1 MKKFYTILFSLA
13 GCFNVA
19 FSQCTPATVR
29 GTANLNTP
37 NYTLNTAFNSGNA
50 APATINNL
58 SSGMFSLT
66 GSVAGTARWGN
77 GIQIQN
83 DATVGNYIY
92 VQPNNTNNTG
102 TANIATYT
110 IDFTE
115 AVTNFSL
122 RCAGLNNQDQL
133 RITAFNG
140 ATPITIS
147 AANFSDNVA
156 DPGNSGT
163 IVISNGNTLTGNN
176 TAGGTSVNTNRITLN
191 IPGPVT
197 RIVMTS
203 GKADANNTSTV
214 TLGFTSVSYTRCVN
228 VPPDINA
235 TFVNTAVT
243 GNVGTNDIQPT
254 GTTYGTAVAKPGN
267 PTSALPVINANGT
280 YSFTAAVV
288 GVYKFSVP
296 MCPGSVVSPDCP
308 LIDLIITVSDANA
321 TTNKPFAN
329 TDMATTP
336 INTAVTLNTLA
347 NDKAGNNTS
356 VSLNASSV
364 TITQAPLHGTVTV
377 NSSNGN
383 ITYTPNNGYTGYD
396 TLIYQVADLSSPTPQ
411 TATAYQIITILP
423 AARANGT
430 LASDDYNSTRLN
442 TAVSGSVVINDSD
455 PEGNPQT
462 ITAQNTTISG
472 RGTLLLST
480 SGFYTFTPATG
491 YSGPVNFPYQVCDDG
506 SPVACANATLYL
518 LVFPS
523 ATTLPLTL
531 TSFNATVS
539 DRDVKLNWST
549 DHQDNVSRFEIDRSA
564 FASNAFTVVGTVA
577 VNNGLSGSY
586 AFTDVNA
593 KAFMEKGYYRLKI
606 IDNDGRYSYSRVNL
620 VNFGSQM
627 VTSVNPT
634 LVTGGQTVTLY
645 TGASASR
652 QTYTGEIYN
661 QGGQLVRKWTG
672 TIGQNKQIETAEL
685 QKGVYVIRVTQETG
699 AGSTNKFIV
708 Q

>member
-58 SSGMFSLT
+58 SSGMFSFT

-549 DHQDNVSRFEIDRSA
+549 DHQDNVSRFEIERSA

>member
-1 MKKFYTILFSLA
+1 MKKFYIILLSMA
-13 GCFNVA
+13 GCFNAA

-37 NYTLNTAFNSGNA
+37 NYALNTAFNSSITA
-50 APATINNL
+50 SATVNNL
-58 SSGMFSLT
+58 SSGMFSFT

-176 TAGGTSVNTNRITLN
+176 TAGGTSVNTNRITLT

-243 GNVGTNDIQPT
+243 GNVSTNDIQPA
-254 GTTYGTAVAKPGN
+254 GTTYGAAVAKPGN
-267 PTSALPVINANGT
+267 PTSALPVISSNGT
-280 YSFTAAVV
+280 YSFTAAVA

-308 LIDLIITVSDANA
+308 LVDLIITVSDANA
-321 TTNKPFAN
+321 TSNKPFAN

-336 INTAVTLNTLA
+336 INTPVTLNTLA

-356 VSLNASSV
+356 VTLNASSV
-364 TITQAPLHGTVTV
+364 VVTQAPLHGTAVV
-377 NSSNGN
+377 NNSNGN

-411 TATAYQIITILP
+411 TASAYQLITILP
-423 AARANGT
+423 AARANST

-442 TAVSGSVVINDSD
+442 TAVTGNVAGNDND
-455 PEGNPQT
+455 PEGNTQT
-462 ITAQNTTISG
+462 VTTQTTTVPG
-472 RGTLLLST
+472 KGTLVLAAN
-480 SGFYTFTPATG
+480 GNYTFTPVTG
-491 YSGPVNFPYQVCDDG
+491 FSGPVNYPYQICDNG
-506 SPVACANATLYL
+506 APAVCANATLYL

-531 TSFNATVS
+531 TSFNAATY
-539 DRDVKLNWST
+539 DRDVKLTWTT
-549 DHQDNVSRFEIDRSA
+549 DHQDNVSRFEIERSA
-564 FASNAFTVVGTVA
+564 FGTNAFTVVGTIP
-577 VNNGLSGSY
+577 VNNGLSGTY
-586 AFTDVNA
+586 AFSDVNA

-606 IDNDGRYSYSRVNL
+606 IDNDGRYSYSRINL
-620 VNFGSQM
+620 VNFGSKI

-634 LVTGGQTVTLY
+634 LVTGGQSVTLF
-645 TGASASR
+645 TGAAASR
-652 QTYTGEIYN
+652 QTYTGEVYN
-661 QGGQLVRKWTG
+661 QSGQLISKWTG

-699 AGSTNKFIV
+699 ASSTNKFVV

>member
-1 MKKFYTILFSLA
+1 
-13 GCFNVA
+13 
-19 FSQCTPATVR
+19 
-29 GTANLNTP
+29 
-37 NYTLNTAFNSGNA
+37 
-50 APATINNL
+50 
-58 SSGMFSLT
+58 
-66 GSVAGTARWGN
+66 
-77 GIQIQN
+77 
-83 DATVGNYIY
+83 
-92 VQPNNTNNTG
+92 
-102 TANIATYT
+102 
-110 IDFTE
+110 
-115 AVTNFSL
+115 
-122 RCAGLNNQDQL
+122 
-133 RITAFNG
+133 
-140 ATPITIS
+140 
-147 AANFSDNVA
+147 
-156 DPGNSGT
+156 
-163 IVISNGNTLTGNN
+163 
-176 TAGGTSVNTNRITLN
+176 
-191 IPGPVT
+191 
-197 RIVMTS
+197 
-203 GKADANNTSTV
+203 
-214 TLGFTSVSYTRCVN
+214 
-228 VPPDINA
+228 
-235 TFVNTAVT
+235 
-243 GNVGTNDIQPT
+243 
-254 GTTYGTAVAKPGN
+254 
-267 PTSALPVINANGT
+267 
-280 YSFTAAVV
+280 
-288 GVYKFSVP
+288 
-296 MCPGSVVSPDCP
+296 
-308 LIDLIITVSDANA
+308 
-321 TTNKPFAN
+321 
-329 TDMATTP
+329 MATTP

-549 DHQDNVSRFEIDRSA
+549 DHQDNVSRFEIERSA